1 MSVFLKSWQW
11 QIFRS
16 ICENGRAYSFIHFST
31 IDCSNQ
37 SGSRPFASQRHSP
50 TPPRKKKRKKS
61 GAGGFL
67 ISGDLASGLR
77 WADIF
82 ANEWAAGL
90 RRGEQIKKK
99 TCQKLAIGTTAANIK
114 KKEKKKEKKFKQYN
128 KLLQYR
134 KNIAWT
140 LYTVQVQHNDTQPTY
155 LLYLYNFESI
165 HGCWPKAT
173 KTMFNF
179 YVKHQCDW
187 CGFKQQTWGAIW
199 FVT

>member
-1 MSVFLKSWQW
+1 MYFLKADSDKF
-11 QIFRS
+11 FRVS
-16 ICENGRAYSFIHFST
+16 AKMVEHTVSYISLQLTVLTKVVLGHLPARGIAPLHLE
-31 IDCSNQ
+31 
-37 SGSRPFASQRHSP
+37 
-50 TPPRKKKRKKS
+50 KKKKKKS

>member
-50 TPPRKKKRKKS
+50 TPPREKKKKKKS

-114 KKEKKKEKKFKQYN
+114 KKKRKKKRNLSSITSCSSTGK
-128 KLLQYR
+128 
-134 KNIAWT
+134 T
-140 LYTVQVQHNDTQPTY
+140 LPGLSTLCRSNTMTPSLHTY
-155 LLYLYNFESI
+155 CICTTL
-165 HGCWPKAT
+165 KAS
-173 KTMFNF
+173 MAAD
-179 YVKHQCDW
+179 Q
-187 CGFKQQTWGAIW
+187 KQQRQCLT
-199 FVT
+199 FM